1 MPYFKIYLLE
11 KFSASNKTGQ
21 NDDFRSTDNLQNIV
35 NDSWDVIKSQEQI
48 TILLKIGMKPL
59 RDQLNANESKI
70 SKFTGS
76 ISNKSYNTK
85 PKLKPKLAWLRIY
98 TISPLL
104 DICAHLIKIEARKNG
119 NIDTNSNITN
129 NINNRSV
136 MH

>member
-1 MPYFKIYLLE
+1 MPDFKIYLLE

-48 TILLKIGMKPL
+48 TIHLKIGMKPL

-85 PKLKPKLAWLRIY
+85 PKLKTKLAWLRIY

-104 DICAHLIKIEARKNG
+104 DICTHLIKIEARKNG
-119 NIDTNSNITN
+119 NIDTNNNITN

>member
-1 MPYFKIYLLE
+1 MPDFKIYLLE

-76 ISNKSYNTK
+76 ISNKRYNAK
-85 PKLKPKLAWLRIY
+85 PKLKTKLAWLRIY

-104 DICAHLIKIEARKNG
+104 DICTHLIKIEARKNG
-119 NIDTNSNITN
+119 NIDTNNNITN

>member
-1 MPYFKIYLLE
+1 MPDFKIYLLE

-70 SKFTGS
+70 SKFTDS

-85 PKLKPKLAWLRIY
+85 PKLKTKLAWLRIY

-104 DICAHLIKIEARKNG
+104 DICTHLIKIEARKNG
-119 NIDTNSNITN
+119 NIDTNNNITN
-129 NINNRSV
+129 NINNQSV